1 MPENFP
7 TWDEESR
14 TLGQTEYFTLPE
26 IAEMFHVSESA
37 ARRWITELGWPH
49 LHIGRRLYMTT
60 DDIATALQDMRSDG
74 IPAADSPAL
83 GVPIPDDPAV
93 VDPADDT
100 GGFR

>member
-49 LHIGRRLYMTT
+49 LHIGRRLYMTM
-60 DDIATALQDMRSDG
+60 DDIATALREMRSEG
-74 IPAADSPAL
+74 IPTWRGQPGVPVPEDPAPVDPAADA
-83 GVPIPDDPAV
+83 GE
-93 VDPADDT
+93 
-100 GGFR
+100 GFR